1 MANKKITKKEVYGE
15 MREIFANMAR
25 EDLVTFVDHELEL
38 LAKKASG
45 RYNGNSKIQKEN
57 EVIKGIIFNELQ
69 NIGRSVT
76 ITELMN
82 ESKVIAEYVTEN
94 GNKLT
99 NQKISALMKK
109 LVEEDKTVSK
119 MVDKRKTYFF
129 ITE

>member
-1 MANKKITKKEVYGE
+1 
-15 MREIFANMAR
+15 
-25 EDLVTFVDHELEL
+25 
-38 LAKKASG
+38 
-45 RYNGNSKIQKEN
+45 
-57 EVIKGIIFNELQ
+57 
-69 NIGRSVT
+69 
-76 ITELMN
+76 MN